1 MRVRVSG
8 GTDGVSVLFRTSDT
22 AACETPAASAI
33 SFCVGRAGAGLAAL
47 FPRVVLVVDVAIWP
61 SYTYY

>member
-1 MRVRVSG
+1 VRVAG
-8 GTDGVSVLFRTSDT
+8 GTDGVSALFRTSDT

-33 SFCVGRAGAGLAAL
+33 SFCVGRPGAAL
-47 FPRVVLVVDVAIWP
+47 SRPFPRLVLVVDVVIWL